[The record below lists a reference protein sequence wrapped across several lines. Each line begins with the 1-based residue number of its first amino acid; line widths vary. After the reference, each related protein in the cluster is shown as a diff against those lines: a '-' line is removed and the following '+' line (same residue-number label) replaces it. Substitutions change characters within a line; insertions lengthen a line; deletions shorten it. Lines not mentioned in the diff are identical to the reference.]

1 MPTTRRTCRRG
12 PRKVSA
18 LDTEHVEVYRAE
30 RLDEGISAAT
40 INPEVEFLLAALTW
54 GVERKRIAAN
64 PVAKLRPLKHH
75 KKESRPLTVAEVRQ
89 LLDASTILAQAGNL
103 ETQTLVKKQ
112 DARIE
117 ADRLRLATELADP
130 AACQC

>member
-1 MPTTRRTCRRG
+1 
-12 PRKVSA
+12 
-18 LDTEHVEVYRAE
+18 
-30 RLDEGISAAT
+30 
-40 INPEVEFLLAALTW
+40 
-54 GVERKRIAAN
+54 
-64 PVAKLRPLKHH
+64 VAKLRPLKHH